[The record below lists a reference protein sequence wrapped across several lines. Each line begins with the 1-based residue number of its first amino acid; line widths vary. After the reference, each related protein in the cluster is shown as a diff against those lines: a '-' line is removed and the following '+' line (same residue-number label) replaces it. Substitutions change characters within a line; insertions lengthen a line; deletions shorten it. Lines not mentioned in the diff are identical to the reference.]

1 MIEIIGKNGAGK
13 SYLAN
18 KLYHLGFERNVGY
31 TTRPMRD
38 GEIDGIDYFF
48 VTQEKF
54 EEYIANNDFI
64 EYKMRNGFYYGIL
77 KNNISNNTILVSG
90 DTKKIEEVTGYN
102 ILKLYVDCDLVTRYS
117 RVLARNDVAQN
128 VFNRFH
134 TENFSYLSD
143 FNAIFIDN
151 CFNGNVSLDNIINII
166 INNDSNDKLIPNRE
180 FIRHKV
186 DNFDVSKINNFND
199 KLLMLLKFEEY
210 LLRKFFL
217 ENKDLSDYI
226 TAKEYYDILFQF
238 LNSNDIK
245 YKVLD
250 EELYVNINE
259 EEYKFDYKLK
269 KKVI

>member
-31 TTRPMRD
+31 TTRPIRD

-48 VTQEKF
+48 ITKEKF
-54 EEYIANNDFI
+54 EEYIAKNYFV
-64 EYKMRNGFYYGIL
+64 EYKIRNGFYYGIL
-77 KNNISNNTILVSG
+77 KNNISNNTIFVSG
-90 DTKKIEEVTGYN
+90 DTKKIEQVTGFN
-102 ILKLYVDCDLVTRYS
+102 ILKLYVDCDLSTRYL
-117 RVLARNDVAQN
+117 RVLTRNDTTKN

-151 CFNGNVSLDNIINII
+151 CLNTDASLDSIINII
-166 INNDSNDKLIPNRE
+166 VSDSFNDKLTANRE
-180 FIRHKV
+180 FIRRKV
-186 DNFDVSKINNFND
+186 DEFDFLSINSFND

-210 LLRKFFL
+210 LLRRLFL
-217 ENKDLSDYI
+217 ESKDLSDY
-226 TAKEYYDILFQF
+226 TTVKKYYNGLFDF
-238 LNSNDIK
+238 LNSNNIN
-245 YKVLD
+245 YKILYN
-250 EELYVNINE
+250 ELYVTVNG
-259 EEYKFDYKLK
+259 EEYKLDYKVK